1 MSEFKNLLSKKAAA
15 LKYDPDQNGAP
26 IVVASGMGHMAERIT
41 ETAMQAGVPIYEDDS
56 LATLLTQLELGAE
69 IPEELYQAVVEIY
82 LYFLGFTGDEVSGTS
97 KEPLNNEES
106 KVSAGPGD
114 LPREE

>member
-56 LATLLTQLELGAE
+56 LATLLTQLELGSE

-82 LYFLGFTGDEVSGTS
+82 LYFLGFTGDEVSGTA
-97 KEPLNNEES
+97 KEPLNHEES